1 LQSTSLWQSFELG
14 HRPFEGAVIICDAA
28 YQCLDW
34 LIPPFAGQ
42 QVVRISQ
49 VNLKMF
55 GYNVNSPPQIQI
67 QIHLSLHKYRM
78 HTNAKIDS
86 VIIPKTVMIKLIQY
100 LFPNV
105 LKLQE

>member
-1 LQSTSLWQSFELG
+1 VILPPLVFPGFELG
-14 HRPFEGAVIICDAA
+14 ERPFEGAVIICDAA

-55 GYNVNSPPQIQI
+55 GYNVNPP
-67 QIHLSLHKYRM
+67 
-78 HTNAKIDS
+78 
-86 VIIPKTVMIKLIQY
+86 
-100 LFPNV
+100 
-105 LKLQE
+105 LQNSNTTPFVTT